1 MRVIRGPVG
10 VAILTVLLT
19 TVVVGAELQFSARVD
34 RTRVGLGERFT
45 LTVTVSGSGIG
56 RVGRP
61 KLPNLSGFEQLGST
75 SSQSTNISFVNGR
88 ITREQIISHVYSLA
102 PRELGE
108 LVIGPCTLDFGG
120 NIYRTEPIAITVVK
134 EHQGRAPPARQQ
146 NPFSPFPGQ
155 PEPTGTAREDV
166 HVGAT
171 VNRTSVYQGEQVTAT
186 YTFYTRLQIADL
198 KLAQVPTFTGFW
210 MEKLY
215 DAEQLQYETRE
226 YHGQQYN
233 AATIKRV
240 ALFPTRTGR
249 LQVGAMRL
257 AGAVV
262 RRGGFFFN
270 ASEPFETASD
280 PITIEV
286 RPLPDSG
293 RPPGFTGG
301 VGSFDLSAS
310 LDRDS
315 SVAGAPVRLTVRIE
329 GAGNIQLIGEPA
341 LPRIPGAKVLS
352 PETRDR
358 VSRSGGRVKGSR
370 EFIYPI
376 IPQADGRHVIPA
388 VELGFFDP
396 RQGLYYTRSTTRLE
410 FVASGA
416 KPVEPLSDG
425 DTGARMLSTD
435 IRHIKPA
442 CSAPFLDAALLGGWR
457 VSPPWWAWL
466 FYLAGAGLLGL
477 GIILGRHRR
486 KLEKDRGYARRRRS
500 SRLVKKRLAE
510 AARLLKETREREF
523 HAALNAAV
531 LGYVGDRFNI
541 EAVGMTGDELNRELA
556 ARGVAAGTI
565 DELQGILRSC
575 DTARFS
581 PAAVAGGA
589 VATLERARRV
599 LEAL

>member
-1 MRVIRGPVG
+1 MI
-10 VAILTVLLT
+10 ILLAAAA
-19 TVVVGAELQFSARVD
+19 VGADLQFSARVD
-34 RTRVGLGERFT
+34 RTRVGQGERFT

-56 RVGRP
+56 RVPEP
-61 KLPNLSGFEQLGST
+61 KLPDLSGFERLGST

-88 ITREQIISHVYSLA
+88 MTREQTISYIYSLA
-102 PRELGE
+102 PREPGE

-120 NIYRTEPIAITVVK
+120 HTYQTEPVTITAVK
-134 EHQGRAPPARQQ
+134 EHQGRAPPARPQ
-146 NPFSPFPGQ
+146 NPFRSFPAQ
-155 PEPTGTAREDV
+155 PEPTGTVREDV
-166 HVGAT
+166 HLVAT
-171 VNRTSVYQGEQVTAT
+171 VDRTSVYQGEQVTAT

-198 KLAQVPTFTGFW
+198 KLAQVPTASGFW
-210 MEKLY
+210 VEKLY
-215 DAEQLQYETRE
+215 DAEQLQYETRK

-240 ALFPTRTGR
+240 ALFPTRTGK

-257 AGAVV
+257 AGAIV
-262 RRGGFFFN
+262 RRGGFFFDT
-270 ASEPFETASD
+270 SEPFETSSD
-280 PITIEV
+280 PITIDV

-301 VGSFDLSAS
+301 IGSFDLSAN

-315 SVAGAPVRLTVRIE
+315 SVGGEPVRLTVRID
-329 GAGNIQLIGEPA
+329 GVGNIQLIGEPA
-341 LPRIPGAKVLS
+341 LPRIHGARVLN

-370 EFIYPI
+370 EFVYPI

-388 VELGFFDP
+388 IELGFFDP
-396 RQGLYYTRSTTRLE
+396 KQDRYYTRSTPRLE

-416 KPVEPLSDG
+416 KQAGPLG
-425 DTGARMLSTD
+425 EEETGARALSTD
-435 IRHIKPA
+435 IRHIKPTRD
-442 CSAPFLDAALLGGWR
+442 APFFDAALLGGWR
-457 VSPPWWAWL
+457 TAPPWWGWL
-466 FYLAGAGLLGL
+466 FYLAGVGLLGL
-477 GIILGRHRR
+477 GVVLGRHRR
-486 KLEKDRGYARRRRS
+486 KLEHDRGYARRRRS

-510 AARLLKETREREF
+510 AARLLKADREREF

-541 EAVGMTGDELNRELA
+541 EAIGMTGDELDRELA
-556 ARGVAAGTI
+556 GRGVSAATI
-565 DELQGILRSC
+565 EELRDILRSC

-581 PAAVAGGA
+581 PGVVSGSAAVI
-589 VATLERARRV
+589 LERTRRV